1 MVNLENILLATM
13 QETSTDE
20 YQNQFVDIKCDDQYY
35 YLYKHLSFDP
45 NLYVLNLFRKLQLK
59 FTHPDSFND
68 PYDCMASI
76 EFDDIPQSNHEELQ
90 KRFSKSIKSNLSVTC
105 FNNNPL
111 NMLMW
116 SHYAQSHTGFLVEF
130 KIPHPTI
137 EWVHTAF
144 NVQPVKYQNE
154 FPKLSLAMLN
164 PSNFFDDAK
173 VMLDFVTNQ
182 YLVKSKDW
190 QYENEFRTLAHD
202 YDPNN
207 FNSLLKI
214 IPPEYISSVIL
225 GAKLEEEDLNK
236 KEIIAAISF
245 FNKEFKQDVKVYQ
258 ASLKLNSFRI
268 VVKDHPI
275 LDRKTKT
282 LKDFL
287 FPTMG

>member
-1 MVNLENILLATM
+1 MNSEKILLLAM
-13 QETSTDE
+13 QETLTED
-20 YQNQFVDIKCDDQYY
+20 YQKQFFDIKCDDRYY

-45 NLYVLNLFRKLQLK
+45 DLYVLNLFRRLQLK

-76 EFDDIPQSNHEELQ
+76 EFDDVPQSNQEALQ
-90 KRFSKSIKSNLSVTC
+90 KHFSKIIKSNLSVTC

-116 SHYAQSHTGFLVEF
+116 SHYAQSHKGFLVEF

-137 EWVHTAF
+137 EWVHDAF
-144 NVQPVKYQNE
+144 NIQAIKYQDE
-154 FPKLSLAMLN
+154 FPKLSLSMLN
-164 PSNFFDDAK
+164 PSNLFHDGRA
-173 VMLDFVTNQ
+173 LEFVTNQ

-190 QYENEFRTLAHD
+190 EYENEFRVLAHD

-207 FNSLLKI
+207 FSSLLKV

-225 GAKLEEEDLNK
+225 GAKLQDEHPNK
-236 KEIIAAISF
+236 KKLIDAISF
-245 FNKEFKQDVKVYQ
+245 FNNKFQQDIKIYQ
-258 ASLKLNSFRI
+258 AAMKPNSFKI
-268 VVKDHPI
+268 VVSGHPI

-282 LKDFL
+282 LRDFL
-287 FPTMG
+287 LPERS